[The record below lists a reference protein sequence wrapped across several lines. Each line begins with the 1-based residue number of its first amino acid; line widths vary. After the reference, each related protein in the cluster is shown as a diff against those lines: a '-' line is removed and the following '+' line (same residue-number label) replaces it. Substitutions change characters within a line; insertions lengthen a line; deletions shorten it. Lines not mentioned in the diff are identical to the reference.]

1 MADSSATKAPTS
13 PGAGPGAGGASSYL
27 RVTPDKEI
35 TFVPTTTTV
44 SKRTLVVA
52 NTHPTAPAAFK
63 IKTTA
68 PKQYCVRPN
77 SGRVAAGTSVEV
89 QVMLQALKEDS
100 AAAAAT
106 KSKDKFLVQY
116 ISLPADVMQL
126 EGDELA
132 ARLAEL
138 WAQAEQLKKTSPDAA
153 ASVLT
158 EKKLRCVF
166 TSVAD
171 GDAAA
176 GAEENGSATTTTTTT
191 TSSSSRR
198 RSSSSAPYH
207 AAEFADATTDP
218 PPAYHV
224 SPTSTQTQPPLGLA
238 PAPAPAP
245 APSASIAQ
253 LAVKPTPLP
262 AGPTAAVASSSTL
275 QTQPKHS
282 PPPPPRPQQQLQTQQ
297 QQQQQQTHQP
307 DFPSAATLK
316 ELLAAREKVKTL
328 QAACEGYKAE
338 IGRLAALRQRRNDT
352 AAAAAGASSAL
363 LMASTKQQVSSG
375 IMQVKEEGMTWQLL
389 VLVALFSFVVGAF
402 FF

>member
-1 MADSSATKAPTS
+1 MADPLASGATS
-13 PGAGPGAGGASSYL
+13 PGGAAAASSYL

-35 TFVPTTTTV
+35 TFSPPFTAV
-44 SKRTLVVA
+44 SKRSLVVA

-77 SGRVAAGTSVEV
+77 SGRVAAGSSVEV
-89 QVMLQALKEDS
+89 QVMLQALKED
-100 AAAAAT
+100 AAAAAPT

-132 ARLAEL
+132 SRLAEL

-153 ASVLT
+153 SSVLT

-166 TSVAD
+166 
-171 GDAAA
+171 AAEGA
-176 GAEENGSATTTTTTT
+176 GGVGGGEDVTGTTA
-191 TSSSSRR
+191 SRR
-198 RSSSSAPYH
+198 RSSSAAPYQ
-207 AAEFADATTDP
+207 AEFADASDASGAAASAANTTVTAAAAAAPLVSAPRATALIPTDA
-218 PPAYHV
+218 PPAYNQ
-224 SPTSTQTQPPLGLA
+224 PTHPHP

-253 LAVKPTPLP
+253 VTVRPTPLP
-262 AGPTAAVASSSTL
+262 AAPATVQAL
-275 QTQPKHS
+275 QPQPQ
-282 PPPPPRPQQQLQTQQ
+282 PPSLL
-297 QQQQQQTHQP
+297 QQTHQP

-338 IGRLAALRQRRNDT
+338 IGRLSALRQRRNDT
-352 AAAAAGASSAL
+352 AAAMATNANALAAMKIGGGLVLA
-363 LMASTKQQVSSG
+363 
-375 IMQVKEEGMTWQLL
+375 KEEGMTLQVL
-389 VLVALFSFVVGAF
+389 VLVALASFVVGVF